1 MSREILFRAKKVDGG
16 EWVEG
21 YIVKKQGTYFLYD
34 INNSDTCRQNNYLI
48 DEDTICQY
56 TGLTDWN
63 GEKIWE
69 NDIFKCRVFDK
80 HALIKYGTYQIGF
93 DSRVFTNVGLYANW
107 LESSSVKLRKDLG
120 YWVNVEEIEIIGN
133 IFDNPELLEEEG
145 IMSNN
150 KCCGTCKYHHHED
163 IDAGWV

>member
-21 YIVKKQGTYFLYD
+21 YIVKKYGTYFLYD

-80 HALIKYGTYQIGF
+80 YASIKYGTYQIGF
-93 DSRVFTNVGLYANW
+93 DGRVFTNVGFYADW
-107 LESSSVKLRKDLG
+107 SEDSSVKLRKDLG
-120 YWVNVEEIEIIGN
+120 YWANVVEIEIIGN
-133 IFDNPELLEEEG
+133 IFDNPELLKEKE
-145 IMSNN
+145 N
-150 KCCGTCKYHHHED
+150 
-163 IDAGWV
+163 